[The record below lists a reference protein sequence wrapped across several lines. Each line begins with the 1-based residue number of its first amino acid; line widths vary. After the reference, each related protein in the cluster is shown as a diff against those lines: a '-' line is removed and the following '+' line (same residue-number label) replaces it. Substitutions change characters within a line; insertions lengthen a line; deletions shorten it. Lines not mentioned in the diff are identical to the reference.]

1 MGTQG
6 EQDSIEKGVQKALG
20 IIRPY
25 LEADGG
31 DVKLVEITDE
41 QVVMVELLGACG
53 TCPMSIQTLKA
64 GVEQVIK
71 QMVPEIQEVQAVN
84 LTLPDD
90 PGAVMPD

>member
-1 MGTQG
+1 MDVQG
-6 EQDSIEKGVQKALG
+6 SQNGLENRVLEALSM
-20 IIRPY
+20 IRPY

-31 DVKLVEITDE
+31 DVKLIDITSE
-41 QVVMVELLGACG
+41 NIVVLELLGACG

-71 QMVPEIQEVQAVN
+71 QMVPEIMEVQAVN

-90 PGAVMPD
+90 PDAVMPG